1 MPFTKVFGTT
11 DGAYSTATNWKPEDV
26 TNPLWSWTASGS
38 GTNEYYLRTAA
49 NGNPGFVAQPD
60 SVYINGSAATEG
72 TVGSLTAGQWDYGDN
87 DTLGYSTIYVRLS
100 AAPQDPDDR
109 DPFYV
114 KFYQTPRATEHVK
127 FAPDSAS
134 ITSATGL
141 DQSGVAIGDFIVEE
155 GYQGSIGSADIG
167 YLYIDPDKFE
177 FNGGG
182 SAASYINIMGAAI
195 SAKVYNTASAES
207 GSRGLYLRGTA
218 IAVLDVIGGQV
229 GVATNPGET
238 STVTTVRVMS
248 QGASIWLGSGVTAT
262 NLHVYGGSARLR
274 CSVTTVIHYSGSIVT
289 EVASALTT
297 YTQKGGTFIYQSS
310 GTITTHN
317 FYGGSFDEMQ
327 SGLART
333 ISTRNLYAGN
343 GTILRNKEA
352 VTVTS
357 LVENDSFTYSIT
369 AGSGGAGGGF
379 IAG

>member
-11 DGAYSTATNWKPEDV
+11 DGTYSTATDWKPHDM
-26 TNPLWSWTASGS
+26 TNPLWSWTLSGS
-38 GTNEYYLRTAA
+38 GTNEYYFRTAA
-49 NGNPGFVAQPD
+49 NGNPGFAAKPD
-60 SVYINGSAATEG
+60 NVYINGSNATEG
-72 TVGSLTAGQWDYGDN
+72 TVGTLTAGQWAYGDN
-87 DTLGYSTIYVRLS
+87 DTLGYSTVYVRLS

-127 FAPDSAS
+127 FAADSAS

-155 GYQGSIGSADIG
+155 GYEGSIGSDTIG

-177 FNGGG
+177 FSGGG
-182 SAASYINIMGAAI
+182 STASYINIMAAAI
-195 SAKVYNTASAES
+195 SAKIYKTAQVEA

-218 IAVLDVIGGQV
+218 ISVLDIIGGQV
-229 GVATNPGET
+229 GLAVNPGET
-238 STVTTVRVMS
+238 STATTASVMA
-248 QGASIWLGSGVTAT
+248 QGASLWLGSGVTLT
-262 NLHVYGGSARLR
+262 NLRVYGGSARVR
-274 CSVTTVIHYSGSIVT
+274 CNVTTVTFNGGSIVN
-289 EVASALTT
+289 EEASALTT
-297 YTQKGGTFIYQSS
+297 LNQKAGTFIYQSS
-310 GTITTHN
+310 GNITTHN
-317 FYGGSFDEMQ
+317 FYGGGFDEMQ

-333 ISTRNLYAGN
+333 ISTRNLYAGSGSIN
-343 GTILRNKEA
+343 RNKEA

>member
-1 MPFTKVFGTT
+1 MAFTKVFGIT
-11 DGAYSTATNWKPEDV
+11 DGDYSTATNWKPIDV
-26 TNPLWSWTASGS
+26 SNPLYAWTASGS
-38 GTNEYYLRTAA
+38 GTNEFYLRTAA
-49 NGNPGFVAQPD
+49 GANPGFVAQPT
-60 SVYINGSAATEG
+60 SVYINGSSATEG
-72 TVGSLTAGQWDYGDN
+72 TAGSLTAGQWDYADN

-100 AAPQDPDDR
+100 DGTDPDTK
-109 DPFYV
+109 DPNYV
-114 KFYQTPRATEHVK
+114 KFYQIPQAGEHVR
-127 FAPDSAS
+127 FAADSAS

-155 GYQGSIGSADIG
+155 GYEGSIGSSTIG

-182 SAASYINIMGAAI
+182 SAASYINIMAAAI
-195 SAKVYNTASAES
+195 SAKVYNTASAEN
-207 GSRGLYLRGTA
+207 GARGLHLRGTA
-218 IAVLDVIGGQV
+218 IAVLDIIGGQV
-229 GVATNPGET
+229 GVATDPGET

-248 QGASIWLGSGVTAT
+248 QGASVWLGSGVTAT

-274 CSVTTVIHYSGSIVT
+274 CSVTTVIHYAGAIVT
-289 EVASALTT
+289 EEASALTT

>member
-1 MPFTKVFGTT
+1 MPFTKIFGTT
-11 DGAYSTATNWKPEDV
+11 DGAYSTATNWEPIDV
-26 TNPLWSWTASGS
+26 TSPLYAWTASGS

-49 NGNPGFVAQPD
+49 NGDPGFVAQPD
-60 SVYINGSAATEG
+60 SVYINGSSATEG
-72 TVGSLTAGQWDYGDN
+72 TMGSLTAGQWDYGDN

-100 AAPQDPDDR
+100 DGTDPDTK

-114 KFYQTPRATEHVK
+114 KFYQTPRATEHVR
-127 FAPDSAS
+127 FAASSAS
-134 ITSATGL
+134 INSATGL

-155 GYQGSIGSADIG
+155 GWQGSIGSSTLG

-177 FNGGG
+177 FAGGG

-195 SAKVYNTASAES
+195 SAKVYKTAQGELGA
-207 GSRGLYLRGTA
+207 RGLYLRGTA

-229 GVATNPGET
+229 GVASNAGET

-248 QGASIWLGSGVTAT
+248 QGASVWLGSGAGVT
-262 NLHVYGGSARLR
+262 NLHVYAGSARVR
-274 CSVTTVIHYSGSIVT
+274 CNVTTTILYGGSIVL
-289 EVASALTT
+289 EAAAALTT
-297 YTQKGGTFIYQSS
+297 LTQKAGTFIYQSS

-317 FYGGSFDEMQ
+317 FYGGGFDEMQ

-333 ISTRNLYAGN
+333 VSTRNLFAGS
-343 GTILRNKEA
+343 GTINRNKEA
-352 VTVTS
+352 VTVTT
-357 LVENDSFTYSIT
+357 LVENDSYTYSIT

>member
-1 MPFTKVFGTT
+1 MPFTKEFGTT
-11 DGAYSTATNWKPEDV
+11 DGAYSTATNWKPIDV
-26 TNPLWSWTASGS
+26 SNPLWSWTASGS

-49 NGNPGFVAQPD
+49 NGNPGFAAQPD

-127 FAPDSAS
+127 FSADSAS
-134 ITSATGL
+134 ITDATGL

-177 FNGGG
+177 FSGGG
-182 SAASYINIMGAAI
+182 SSASYINIMGAAI
-195 SAKVYNTASAES
+195 SAKVYKTASGELGA
-207 GSRGLYLRGTA
+207 RGLYLRGTA

-229 GVATNPGET
+229 GLAVKPGET
-238 STVTTVRVMS
+238 STATTARVMS
-248 QGASIWLGSGVTAT
+248 QGASLWLGSGVTLT
-262 NLHVYGGSARLR
+262 NLHIYGGSARVR
-274 CSVTTVIHYSGSIVT
+274 CSVTTTILYGGTIVN
-289 EVASALTT
+289 EEASALTT
-297 YTQKGGTFIYQSS
+297 LTQKAGTFIYQAS
-310 GTITTHN
+310 GTIGTHN
-317 FYGGSFDEMQ
+317 FYGGVFDEMQ

-333 ISTRNLYAGN
+333 VSTRNLFAGS
-343 GTILRNKEA
+343 GTINRNKEA

-357 LVENDSFTYSIT
+357 LVENDSYTYSIT

-379 IAG
+379 ISG